1 MSLRMVYRLKIGK
14 IYLLILLAILAAHMA
29 NAEELDPALFT
40 YKSTVTVSG
49 YTGSSTL
56 TDFPV
61 LVKLADGAPTG
72 FDYGNCAAD
81 GSDLRFADPDGN
93 LIPHEIESW
102 NATGESYVWVKLPSL
117 AGNDTKFTLY
127 YGTNGVDVLPEVL
140 AKNVWT
146 RYAAVFHGGASIA
159 DATGKSATVTPQSV
173 SAAASGGRA
182 GGAMTKGSG
191 KGFTFTNPVKSGA
204 LASIDN
210 FSFSGW
216 FKQSSGTTAILFS
229 NKGRQ
234 EWNNN
239 GFLALDQGGTY
250 FSVGVGNGS
259 NGVHQ
264 PAHPGNNKGA
274 LVIGTWSHVAFSYDK
289 PKTTLES
296 YFNGDNIFSTAT
308 ARDIL
313 DPGKSVWALGGFFDN
328 ADNSFQGTMDEL
340 RIFNGTASAD
350 WLKAEY
356 DSVADPT
363 SFAVA
368 SPVASIQSPVF
379 GDCGAAVSGNDITF
393 SVRIDTLAAPASVT
407 VFYRAEGAASFTEL
421 SLGTASV
428 AGATLSDTVRG
439 LGVGTYV
446 WYAQAVS
453 TISETD
459 HTAQTLLR
467 AFSVARAKDPAA
479 ACKRITATIAYDG
492 AAAENVPV
500 LLRLSESVIEDFHYS
515 DITSSGFEFLDGD
528 GNLLPYEIDTWD
540 TNGTS
545 LVWVLVPTFADGAE
559 LTIRYGTAFANPA
572 FPASG
577 VWSDYSGVW
586 HLNETNSASAYGSY
600 PNSTAVAGIDGE
612 KAEASIADQGGKI
625 GKSVKICDA
634 AKKGSGY
641 QLGGV
646 FVPDSGTGSP
656 LDLDGKF
663 AISGW
668 FKHKNQDYYYD
679 KLFGKRKVANNSGE
693 PNGAFAIEI
702 GNDGSANNVSA
713 LGGANTTYTKVNF
726 NSTLRNTWS
735 YLTFVYDGAQ
745 LLIYQDGAY
754 CNGFAINPATNN
766 DAPLCFGNLTGG
778 YGNGTGDS
786 AWCGWID
793 EVRLAGRVPTANWI
807 AAEYAAMANESVV
820 SFSRVSVVDTATP
833 VLAVPTFVRNQDGS
847 FTITVGV
854 SENVPASV
862 ACTLGG
868 TDYPMSSSDLE
879 LPMSYSVTVSNLA
892 SGTYVPNVT
901 AMSTTDHPVY
911 SVCPTAFHAGALTVT
926 KVSDAD
932 EGTLTPG
939 VFRVARADADSTG
952 LLEIPFDVE
961 FSGDGLAVVVDPG
974 VSTFTIPAGSAYV
987 DVSLTPVYTTAV
999 DEDKTITVLVSGAVV
1014 GQSSTAT
1021 LTVFNADYD
1030 PSVRYVKTTGNDTNH
1045 GGTSELPKKTIGAA
1059 ISSLANVA
1067 KSQVCTVHI
1076 APGVYGIPSP
1086 LEVRAGIHVL
1096 GEDPDPSRT
1105 IVSNMYGSSN
1115 ANQYKRVFTINH
1127 ADAIV
1132 ANLTMQKGEGYS
1144 SYSGGNFY
1152 IGSAGGMVS
1161 NCVVEAGYCRDNA
1174 VAAAAK
1180 LDAGIVTHTVFRKNR
1195 SGSGSANWSGNRPG
1209 VLDLNGSAHA
1219 ENCLFVG
1226 NDQTS
1231 AVTMM
1236 NLNGTS
1242 VMRNCTIVDSSL
1254 SVTNAYCKSWSVL
1267 QIASGA
1273 TVQNVIIAG
1282 VTNKVD
1288 GAPCRP
1294 TGTRANF
1301 INGALDSSIDGTS
1314 FPETTV
1320 VGTTEAFFNDYANG
1334 DYTLNPTGVLVNAGI
1349 DYDGMASV
1357 DLAGKKRKIGKHIDI
1372 GCYEC
1377 QKTPGLFI
1385 FVR

>member
-29 NAEELDPALFT
+29 SAEELSPAFFT
-40 YKSTVTVSG
+40 YRSTVTVSG
-49 YTGSSTL
+49 YAGESTL

-61 LVKLADGAPTG
+61 LVKLADGVPTG
-72 FDYGNCAAD
+72 FNYDNCATD
-81 GSDLRFADPDGN
+81 GSDLRFADAEGN

-102 NATGESYVWVKLPSL
+102 NTTGESFVWVGLPTL
-117 AGNDTKFTLY
+117 TNGTVFTLY

-140 AKNVWT
+140 ATNVWT

-296 YFNGDNIFSTAT
+296 YFNGDNIFSTDT

-328 ADNSFQGTMDEL
+328 DANSFQGTMDEL
-340 RIFNGTASAD
+340 RVFNGTASAD

-393 SVRIDTLAAPASVT
+393 SVRIDSLAAPASVT

-453 TISETD
+453 AIAETD
-459 HTAQTLLR
+459 HAAQTLLR
-467 AFSVARAKDPAA
+467 AFSVTRAKDPAA

-500 LLRLSESVIEDFHYS
+500 LLRLSESGIEDFHYS
-515 DITSSGFEFLDGD
+515 DITSSGFEFLDED

-545 LVWVLVPTFADGAE
+545 LLWVLVPTFAKDAE
-559 LTIRYGTAFANPA
+559 LTIRYGTEFANPA
-572 FPASG
+572 LPASG

-702 GNDGSANNVSA
+702 GNEGSANNVSA

-778 YGNGTGDS
+778 YGSGTGDC

-868 TDYPMSSSDLE
+868 TDYPMSTSDAQ
-879 LPMSYSVTVSNLA
+879 LPMSYSVTVSDLA
-892 SGTYVPNVT
+892 SGTYLPNVT
-901 AMSTTDHPVY
+901 AKSATGNPVY
-911 SVCPTAFHAGALTVT
+911 AACPTAFHAGALV
-926 KVSDAD
+926 VEAIANAD

-939 VFRVARADADSTG
+939 TFRISRADADPTG
-952 LLEIPFDVE
+952 LLALTFDVA
-961 FSGDGLAVVVDPG
+961 FSGSGLAAVVDPG
-974 VSTFTIPAGSAYV
+974 VSTLTVPAGAAYV
-987 DVSLTPVYTTAV
+987 DIAITPVYTTTI
-999 DEDKTITVLVSGAVV
+999 DENTTITVSVSGEVI
-1014 GQSSTAT
+1014 GQSSSAT
-1021 LTVFNADYD
+1021 MTVVNADYD
-1030 PSVRYVKTTGNDTNH
+1030 PTVRYVATTGDNANH
-1045 GGTSELPKKTIGAA
+1045 GGTAALPKQTIAA
-1059 ISSLANVA
+1059 AVSSLANVA
-1067 KSQVCTVHI
+1067 QSQPCVVHV
-1076 APGVYGIPSP
+1076 APGLYTTSPQVYVTNAISIVGTD
-1086 LEVRAGIHVL
+1086 A
-1096 GEDPDPSRT
+1096 DPSQT
-1105 IVSNMYGSSN
+1105 VVSNSFTTGWDHK
-1115 ANQYKRVFTINH
+1115 NQRCFYVNH
-1127 ADAIV
+1127 PAAKI
-1132 ANLTMQKGEGYS
+1132 ANLTMQKGGVTDQQ
-1144 SYSGGNFY
+1144 SGGTLY
-1152 IGSAGGMVS
+1152 IGSRGGMVT
-1161 NCVVEAGYCRDNA
+1161 NCVIEGGTTLLNSYAGGAC
-1174 VAAAAK
+1174 
-1180 LDAGIVTHTVFRKNR
+1180 LDGGLVTHTIFRKNQ
-1195 SGSGSANWSGNRPG
+1195 SGCDGGSWQGSNKAG
-1209 VLDLNGSAHA
+1209 VLALNGSSHA

-1226 NDQTS
+1226 NNQGN
-1231 AVTMM
+1231 AVV
-1236 NLNGTS
+1236 LVHLYGSS

-1254 SVTNAYCKSWSVL
+1254 SKTNDYCKSWSALVVD
-1267 QIASGA
+1267 SGA
-1273 TVQNVIIAG
+1273 TAQNVVIAG

-1301 INGALDSSIDGTS
+1301 INGALDSSIEGTS
-1314 FPETTV
+1314 FPETTI
-1320 VGTTEAFFNDYANG
+1320 VGTAEAFFNDYANG

-1349 DYDGMASV
+1349 DYEGMVSV